1 MTYASRPPSDS
12 VYQIQ
17 KRELPSGNPNDW
29 VVIRIYFPI
38 PNAILVRATNT
49 SITDSYIP
57 SFKKVNGVYPDLKT
71 MGDLCGANHFNF

>member
-1 MTYASRPPSDS
+1 MTYTSQPPSDS

-38 PNAILVRATNT
+38 SNAVLVRATT
-49 SITDSYIP
+49 STSDSYIT
-57 SFKKVNGVYPDLKT
+57 SLKKVNGVYPDLKT
-71 MGDLCGANHFNF
+71 MGDFCGANHFNF

>member
-1 MTYASRPPSDS
+1 MTYASQPPSDS

-29 VVIRIYFPI
+29 VVIRITFTV
-38 PNAILVRATNT
+38 PNAVLVRATT
-49 SITDSYIP
+49 STSDSYIT
-57 SFKKVNGVYPDLKT
+57 SLKKVNGVYPDLKT